1 MKSKKLQIRQQLHF
15 TWNSNFVDGIMVAK
29 GATCL
34 VVTVIVR
41 KLGRALPTTIA
52 TTVRQI
58 FGLRMCYP

>member
-1 MKSKKLQIRQQLHF
+1 
-15 TWNSNFVDGIMVAK
+15 MVAK